1 MLLYIEVILRI
12 FSLYLEGCILSGDLH
27 CHTRLS
33 DGTLGIE
40 DLIAFA
46 KKKGLETIAITDHD
60 CLAGTVRSKVIGARH
75 GIQVIPGVELSSTD
89 AEAGKQVHVLCYLP
103 DAPDMLEGLCKRNS
117 LARKKASHFMM
128 LQTAKRYPVS
138 TEFIIKCATGSTN
151 LYKKHIMQALIECGY
166 SDSFNGELYKSL
178 FSKSSENNIL
188 VEAKYENVKDV
199 IDSIHTAGGI
209 AILAH
214 PYASECVDEISKY
227 IEYGIDGIEVFHP
240 SADEEQQANLKKIA
254 SKHKLL
260 MTGGSDF
267 HGLYNTYKVSLGD
280 YTTPDDCLHALL
292 TYKSKQKR
300 LQKKL
305 AQQAITE

>member
-1 MLLYIEVILRI
+1 M
-12 FSLYLEGCILSGDLH
+12 SGDLH

-40 DLIAFA
+40 DIIGFA
-46 KKKGLETIAITDHD
+46 KRKGLETIAITDHD
-60 CLAGTVRSKVIGARH
+60 CLAGTVRGKIIGARH
-75 GIQVIPGVELSSTD
+75 GVQVIPGVELSATD
-89 AEAGKQVHVLCYLP
+89 DKNGINVHMLCYLP

-128 LQTAKRYPVS
+128 IQTAKRFPVS

-151 LYKKHIMQALIECGY
+151 LFKKHIMQALIECGY
-166 SDSFNGELYKSL
+166 ADSFNGEFYNSL
-178 FSKSSENNIL
+178 FSKESENNIL
-188 VEAKYENVKDV
+188 VVPKFENIKDV
-199 IDSIHTAGGI
+199 IDIIHTAGGI
-209 AILAH
+209 AVLAH
-214 PYASECVDEISKY
+214 PYASGCVDY
-227 IEYGIDGIEVFHP
+227 LADYVEYGIDGIEVFHP
-240 SADEEQQANLKKIA
+240 SADEEQQATLLKFA
-254 SKHKLL
+254 SKNKLL
-260 MTGGSDF
+260 TTGGSDF

-305 AQQAITE
+305 AQQTVAE

>member
-209 AILAH
+209 AVLAH

>member
-1 MLLYIEVILRI
+1 M
-12 FSLYLEGCILSGDLH
+12 SGDLH

-89 AEAGKQVHVLCYLP
+89 AETGKQVHILCYSP

-128 LQTAKRYPVS
+128 LQTAKRFPIS

-188 VEAKYENVKDV
+188 VEAKYEDVKNV

-209 AILAH
+209 AVLAH
-214 PYASECVDEISKY
+214 PYASDCVDEIAKY
-227 IEYGIDGIEVFHP
+227 VEYGIDGIEVFHP

-254 SKHKLL
+254 AKNKLL

-280 YTTPDDCLHALL
+280 YSTPDDCLHALL

-305 AQQAITE
+305 AQQAAAE